1 MEDLFKQVGL
11 LLRQTQIKQEEALKR
26 GERFNMFD
34 ACGVNHY
41 ETTHSAIIASLL
53 DPNGSHG
60 QGSLFLEEWLQVLC
74 IDGVIEP
81 SDAKVVTEFTTCN
94 GRIDILIEDN
104 QNHSIIVENK
114 IYAQDQQ
121 EQLKRYD
128 YYAQM
133 AYGHGNYQIVYLTLF
148 GTEATSQSGDTVQYV
163 QASYSRDIVG
173 WLSKCIEK
181 CATLPLIRE
190 TLIQYRNH
198 IKALTNQDMDRNEK
212 QELLK
217 LMTEH
222 PRVVDA
228 IVMAASTD
236 YCKYVFD
243 KYVIPELEQYATNRG
258 LICQYENLF
267 ASRGERGIFFYRP
280 QWKGM
285 AICLWSDHSGEWGFF
300 WGISN
305 YTECD
310 MSQLER
316 TKFSCLRNKP
326 VDNWPYGW
334 EEADPFRNWDYA
346 SGTISAMIEGQF
358 TKYVTE
364 KVDAILQ
371 EINEKNIQLI

>member
-1 MEDLFKQVGL
+1 M
-11 LLRQTQIKQEEALKR
+11 RQTQIKQEEALKR

-53 DPNGSHG
+53 DPKGSHG

-74 IDGVIEP
+74 IDGLIEP

-128 YYAQM
+128 DYAQM

-190 TLIQYRNH
+190 TLIQY
-198 IKALTNQDMDRNEK
+198 
-212 QELLK
+212 
-217 LMTEH
+217 
-222 PRVVDA
+222 
-228 IVMAASTD
+228 
-236 YCKYVFD
+236 
-243 KYVIPELEQYATNRG
+243 
-258 LICQYENLF
+258 
-267 ASRGERGIFFYRP
+267 
-280 QWKGM
+280 
-285 AICLWSDHSGEWGFF
+285 
-300 WGISN
+300 
-305 YTECD
+305 
-310 MSQLER
+310 
-316 TKFSCLRNKP
+316 
-326 VDNWPYGW
+326 
-334 EEADPFRNWDYA
+334 
-346 SGTISAMIEGQF
+346 
-358 TKYVTE
+358 
-364 KVDAILQ
+364 
-371 EINEKNIQLI
+371 